1 MSHFGLRWNKIS
13 DKLAKQR
20 AMEKEAER
28 SDNNILLSSHE
39 ISSVLEQTVYQ
50 QLQKNKPVILSCPRY
65 LTRVMYKLSHNT
77 RSTTYSQNVTCIC
90 MKAQSVNH
98 ILLECSVTTECFV
111 CLFVVVWGVGGGLKD
126 RYDFIACS
134 NVRDQYRI
142 QNTYILLSMNN
153 IEICLTT
160 A

>member
-13 DKLAKQR
+13 DKLVQQT

-65 LTRVMYKLSHNT
+65 LSRVMYKLSHNT
-77 RSTTYSQNVTCIC
+77 RSTTYSQKVTCIC

-98 ILLECSVTTECFV
+98 ILLECSITTECFV
-111 CLFVVVWGVGGGLKD
+111 CLFVVVGGLGGWGGGLKD
-126 RYDFIACS
+126 KYDFIACS
-134 NVRDQYRI
+134 NVRDQNRI
-142 QNTYILLSMNN
+142 QNT
-153 IEICLTT
+153 
-160 A
+160 